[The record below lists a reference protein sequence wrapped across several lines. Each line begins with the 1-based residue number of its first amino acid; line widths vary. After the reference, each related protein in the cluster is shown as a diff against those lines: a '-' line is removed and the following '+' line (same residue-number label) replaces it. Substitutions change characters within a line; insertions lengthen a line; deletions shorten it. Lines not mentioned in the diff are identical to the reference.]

1 MNRYLSPNESVTSG
15 QLDSL
20 KSGNLKMTYTITELV
35 RIYQIALVVTRLI
48 LRRLLNMTLS
58 STIEKLSLKSIFFY
72 KILFT

>member
-15 QLDSL
+15 KLDSL

>member
-1 MNRYLSPNESVTSG
+1 
-15 QLDSL
+15 
-20 KSGNLKMTYTITELV
+20 MTYTITELV